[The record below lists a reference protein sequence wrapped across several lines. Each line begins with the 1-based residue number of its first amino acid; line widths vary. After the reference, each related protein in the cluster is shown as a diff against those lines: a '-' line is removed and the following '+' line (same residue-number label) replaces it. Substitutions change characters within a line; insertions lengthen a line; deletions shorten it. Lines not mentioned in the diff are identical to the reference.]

1 MLTYPLERF
10 KGGKQLIQG
19 TDDRLSTEE
28 LKSLLSDS
36 LQRGVSAAEA
46 NSESL
51 SKCFYLTQADLHS
64 MMDRSQESYSVTVKE
79 SLPEFIKRC

>member
-1 MLTYPLERF
+1 MFFHSLERF

-36 LQRGVSAAEA
+36 LPRGESAAEA
-46 NSESL
+46 NNES
-51 SKCFYLTQADLHS
+51 SSNCFYLTQSELHS
-64 MMDRSQESYSVTVKE
+64 IMDRSQESYSVKIKE